1 MGAKSFFKKVGRGL
15 QSGASQFTNS
25 AGKGAG
31 QVLGSGLAK
40 YALEAAPALMMLKT
54 GGYVKGSRNKAVRA
68 ILHGG
73 ETILPFGVKAT
84 KKQKAVIA
92 SNKRKQ
98 KQGKF
103 V

>member
-1 MGAKSFFKKVGRGL
+1 MGAKPFFKKVGRGL

-31 QVLGSGLAK
+31 QGLGSGLAK
-40 YALEAAPALMMLKT
+40 YAMDAAPLMMLKV
-54 GGYVKGSRNKAVRA
+54 GGRVPGGRNKPVPF
-68 ILHGG
+68 IGHGS
-73 ETILPFGVKAT
+73 EYILPSNAKPT
-84 KKQKAVIA
+84 KSQKAIVA
-92 SNKRKQ
+92 KNRKKQ